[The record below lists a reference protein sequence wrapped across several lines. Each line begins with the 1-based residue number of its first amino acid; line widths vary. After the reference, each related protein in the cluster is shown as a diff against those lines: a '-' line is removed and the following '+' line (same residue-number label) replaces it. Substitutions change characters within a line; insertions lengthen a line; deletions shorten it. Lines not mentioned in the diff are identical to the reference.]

1 VAVPAKPFCMRLFAS
16 TFGPDQGRAVAL
28 GAQYVPVEQL
38 LRESDIVSLHL
49 RLSGDPQAIWA
60 RRGWR

>member
-1 VAVPAKPFCMRLFAS
+1 MRLFAS